1 MTLPTGVILMD
12 SSFEN
17 INCILLHIQQ
27 FSIHVSNRKEN
38 HFIFVPFLSP

>member
-12 SSFEN
+12 SSFEK

-27 FSIHVSNRKEN
+27 FRIHFSNQQEN